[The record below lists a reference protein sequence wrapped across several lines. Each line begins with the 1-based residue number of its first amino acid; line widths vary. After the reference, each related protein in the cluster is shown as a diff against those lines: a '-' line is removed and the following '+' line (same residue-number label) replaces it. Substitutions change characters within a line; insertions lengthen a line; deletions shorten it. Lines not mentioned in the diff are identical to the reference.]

1 MYYELTCVCISGNTF
16 APIPVH
22 ADIGR
27 KVANAYYDASD
38 PFPNA
43 EEFQSGL
50 GWANWMT
57 LVRGWRLAGRCTFV
71 FGSLLSA
78 FDVSTPCNGWFD
90 DFLWFHRNCFF
101 ECGFHFSRYHRHG
114 FPFGVV

>member
-16 APIPVH
+16 DPIPVL

-43 EEFQSGL
+43 EEFQSRG
-50 GWANWMT
+50 GRVDWM
-57 LVRGWRLAGRCTFV
+57 
-71 FGSLLSA
+71 
-78 FDVSTPCNGWFD
+78 P
-90 DFLWFHRNCFF
+90 
-101 ECGFHFSRYHRHG
+101 
-114 FPFGVV
+114 VVGKWEGG